1 MSQKYQQIGTF
12 MKKLLS
18 STAVVAACLLSA
30 QAQAETAITVNAIQV
45 FGTIDPA
52 KINDYTEYMAAVNL
66 YDGLTTV
73 DTAGAIVPQLAAS
86 WDVSDDNLTYTFHLA
101 ENATF
106 TDGSPIEASDVVYSF
121 QRMLAL
127 NEGPSFLFTD
137 LVTPDAIRVVDAS
150 TVSITLTEVYAPFLT
165 TTPLV
170 LVLNE
175 EAVKAA
181 SDEEWGEDVIAEQ
194 TFGAGPYSVANW
206 NRGSELILGRNESYY
221 AGFEGGEGA
230 PIDTVR
236 FVVTNDEATARALA
250 TSGELSFS
258 SPSHANET
266 YAAMDALDTYNVS
279 VIPTVTNL
287 YLKLNTQAAPTDDV
301 HVRRAIQYATDYAL
315 IREELYP
322 SGDLN
327 GPMANAFADALN
339 TDLPEP
345 EYNLERAAEE
355 LAMSSYAGQDITLSI
370 AYVAGLSFE
379 EDIALLLQANLD
391 AIGVTL
397 EIQPEPWNRITE
409 LASDP
414 ETTPNITEI
423 FSVPTYPSPDSVF
436 YVQYHSKSA
445 GTWASMEWL
454 ENPEIDALID
464 AARSTT
470 GVDEQNAIYKDL
482 QADLIETAS
491 AVYIGTQQKRIAI
504 HQCLTGYEFIPMQS
518 WDYNFGNMRWSCED

>member
-1 MSQKYQQIGTF
+1 

-18 STAVVAACLLSA
+18 TTAVAAACFLGA
-30 QAQAETAITVNAIQV
+30 QASAETAITVNAIQV

-73 DTAGAIVPQLAAS
+73 DNAGSVVPQIADS
-86 WDVSDDNLTYTFHLA
+86 WEVSDDNLTYTFHLTDG
-101 ENATF
+101 ATF

-127 NEGPSFLFTD
+127 NEGPSFLFAD
-137 LVTPDAIRVVDAS
+137 LVTPDAIVAVDAS
-150 TVSITLTEVYAPFLT
+150 TVTISLSAVYAPFLA
-165 TTPLV
+165 TTPLI

-175 EAVKAA
+175 EAVKSA
-181 SDEEWGEDVIAEQ
+181 SDQEWGEDVIAEQ
-194 TFGAGPYSVANW
+194 TFGAGPYSVASW
-206 NRGSELILGRNESYY
+206 NRGSELVLGRNDSYY
-221 AGFEGGEGA
+221 AGFEGGDGA

-236 FVVTNDEATARALA
+236 FVITNDEATARALA
-250 TSGELSFS
+250 TTGELSFS

-266 YAAMDALDTYNVS
+266 YEALDALDDYNVN

-287 YLKLNTQAAPTDDV
+287 YLKLNTQAAPTDDI

-322 SGDLN
+322 SGELN
-327 GPMANAFADALN
+327 GPMAHAFADALN
-339 TDLPEP
+339 TDLPVP
-345 EYNLERAAEE
+345 EYNLEKAAEE

-414 ETTPNITEI
+414 ETTPNVTEI
-423 FSVPTYPSPDSVF
+423 FSGPTYPSPDSVF

-454 ENPEIDALID
+454 ENPEIDTLID

-470 GVDEQNAIYKDL
+470 DVDEQNAIYKEL
-482 QADLIETAS
+482 QADLVETAS
-491 AVYIGTQQKRIAI
+491 DVFIGTQQKRIAI
-504 HQCLTGYEFIPMQS
+504 HTCLTGYEFIPMQS
-518 WDYNFGNMRWSCED
+518 WDYNFGAMRWNCEG